1 LAQVVGK
8 DPEVT
13 TYSEILLE
21 AIGQTPLVVGVTFY
35 FQSSTSTCCWRR
47 FVLLIDRLRHFYFS
61 HLLGVSV
68 TRLAWQFHTPA
79 PIVQSLTKVF
89 FYVKSPKG
97 GMQRN
102 DGGYDA
108 SCEANDATDDP
119 LPDAARPGGEGN
131 VLRSIVLR
139 QPAEA
144 MHHLSR
150 VRACLISDE
159 AGRGRP
165 GGPCNCKAA
174 RLMMARRSCRWEE
187 T

>member
-1 LAQVVGK
+1 M
-8 DPEVT
+8 ERTVT
-13 TYSEILLE
+13 E
-21 AIGQTPLVVGVTFY
+21 
-35 FQSSTSTCCWRR
+35 
-47 FVLLIDRLRHFYFS
+47 DRAKR
-61 HLLGVSV
+61 
-68 TRLAWQFHTPA
+68 QKPDD
-79 PIVQSLTKVF
+79 F

-150 VRACLISDE
+150 VRACVPDQ
-159 AGRGRP
+159 
-165 GGPCNCKAA
+165 
-174 RLMMARRSCRWEE
+174 
-187 T
+187 